1 MYKRLATDLVKVFN
15 ENAYLA
21 IVINNTFNELNLSLN
36 DKKIYTKIIY
46 GVVEKRL
53 LLDYN
58 LASLIKGKRV
68 KPLIKNILRIGVY
81 VIDYMNMKDHFIVN
95 ELVSTIKKTD
105 YKSAMF
111 INGVLRSYQRVDKP
125 SLDKLS
131 ELERLSIELSIPID
145 LCSMLYKQYGN
156 KMKDFFVEGN
166 SYNSYRINTL
176 KTNVSDVLKVLDS
189 ESIKY
194 EINGVNVLTKDT
206 LINHELFK
214 NGLIIAQDSSSIR
227 VGEIVN
233 PVPGS
238 SVLDVCSAPGGKS
251 MHMAAIMNNTGSI
264 TSCDVYDHKLEKI
277 NANAAKLGVSIVNT
291 ILADGTSYNYNN
303 TYDYVLAD
311 VPCSG
316 LGVIGHK
323 PDLKYHLTIKD
334 IEDINALQKQIINH
348 VKNFVKNGGYL
359 IYSTCTINKLE
370 NEWFIKDFLRENKEF
385 IKIEEEIIL
394 PNSKQDGFYICKM
407 RKEVTNE

>member
-53 LLDYN
+53 LLDFN

-81 VIDYMNMKDHFIVN
+81 VIDYMNIKDHFIVN

-156 KMKDFFVEGN
+156 KMKEFFVEGN

-176 KTNVSDVLKVLDS
+176 KIDVSDVLKVLDS
-189 ESIKY
+189 EVIKY

-251 MHMAAIMNNTGSI
+251 MHMAAIMNNNGSI

-277 NANAAKLGVSIVNT
+277 NANASKLGVSIVNT

-359 IYSTCTINKLE
+359 VYSTCTINKLE

-385 IKIEEEIIL
+385 VKIEEEIIL

>member
-53 LLDYN
+53 LLDFN

-81 VIDYMNMKDHFIVN
+81 VIDYMNIKDHFIVN

-156 KMKDFFVEGN
+156 KMKEFFVEGN

-176 KTNVSDVLKVLDS
+176 KIDVSDVLKVLDS
-189 ESIKY
+189 EVIKY

-251 MHMAAIMNNTGSI
+251 MHMAAIMNNNGSI

-277 NANAAKLGVSIVNT
+277 NANASKLGVSIVNT

-348 VKNFVKNGGYL
+348 VKNFDKNGGYL
-359 IYSTCTINKLE
+359 VYSTCTINKLE

-385 IKIEEEIIL
+385 VKIEEEIIL

>member
-53 LLDYN
+53 LLDFN
-58 LASLIKGKRV
+58 LALLIKGKRV

-156 KMKDFFVEGN
+156 KMKEFFVEGN

-176 KTNVSDVLKVLDS
+176 KTDVSDVLKVLDS
-189 ESIKY
+189 EVIKY

-251 MHMAAIMNNTGSI
+251 MHMAAIMNNNGSI

-277 NANAAKLGVSIVNT
+277 NANASKLGVSIVNT

-348 VKNFVKNGGYL
+348 VKHFVKNGGYL
-359 IYSTCTINKLE
+359 VYSTCTINKLE

-385 IKIEEEIIL
+385 VKIEEEIIL